1 MASIEVIPFLP
12 SGGRPGSPILALLI
26 VSVPRG
32 CGAGDEACAGSRYYE
47 DRGSAKDDTR
57 RPEAPRAE
65 EVAQDAER
73 YLHRPGR
80 QIHTRAQDRKDDAP
94 SAEEQPH
101 DAADPP
107 QEQL

>member
-1 MASIEVIPFLP
+1 MASIEVIPFLLL
-12 SGGRPGSPILALLI
+12 SGRPGFPILALQI
-26 VSVPRG
+26 VSVARG
-32 CGAGDEACAGSRYYE
+32 CDAGDEAGAGSRHYE
-47 DRGSAKDDTR
+47 DRGSAKNDTR
-57 RPEAPRAE
+57 RPEAPRAQ

-80 QIHTRAQDRKDDAP
+80 QIHARAQDRKDDAS